1 MTIELTTADEAWGH
15 FRKRV
20 LANLRELAQT
30 KAYTASMWTDDDAL
44 GQFIW
49 SHPGAFE
56 ERLLASIP
64 DLAASRWPHDPD
76 ATDLE
81 ALLTV
86 DPPSDGTAPS
96 QRNSIVDS
104 TLRALRPAAGLRLIA
119 RARFQYPIPIGAKLG
134 KTDAPLLDY
143 FVRSLKGRSAP
154 DELSPEMFHAV
165 ERMSP
170 MPDILPADLD
180 GATPRDIEVAIELYV
195 DAPIEAIEARL
206 RPGRASYTGFLGPDD
221 RLGQV
226 IWDDARRLREL
237 GVDRHAL
244 ADRLERAIQ
253 RHTIEAKRAK
263 DPGPVWHEEDVA
275 GLPEEQIK
283 MLRDLHETRLREY
296 EEPLAAIPE
305 EVRRLPLEIT
315 LKSYFG
321 FQEDPFHTRLVH
333 THSINQDFSILNR
346 ALPGVPALQG
356 SMLAIPLIRRLCFF
370 EGRVP
375 YRIDP
380 EHAARVLGLAP

>member
-1 MTIELTTADEAWGH
+1 
-15 FRKRV
+15 
-20 LANLRELAQT
+20 
-30 KAYTASMWTDDDAL
+30 
-44 GQFIW
+44 
-49 SHPGAFE
+49 
-56 ERLLASIP
+56 
-64 DLAASRWPHDPD
+64 
-76 ATDLE
+76 
-81 ALLTV
+81 
-86 DPPSDGTAPS
+86 
-96 QRNSIVDS
+96 
-104 TLRALRPAAGLRLIA
+104 
-119 RARFQYPIPIGAKLG
+119 
-134 KTDAPLLDY
+134 
-143 FVRSLKGRSAP
+143 
-154 DELSPEMFHAV
+154 
-165 ERMSP
+165 MSP

-244 ADRLERAIQ
+244 ADRLERAIL
-253 RHTIEAKRAK
+253 RHTLEAKRAK
-263 DPGPVWHEEDVA
+263 VPGLVWREEDVA
-275 GLPEEQIK
+275 GLPEEQIQ
-283 MLRDLHETRLREY
+283 MLRDLHATRLREY
-296 EEPLAAIPE
+296 EEPLAAMSE
-305 EVRRLPLEIT
+305 EERRLPLEIT
-315 LKSYFG
+315 QRSYFG

-333 THSINQDFSILNR
+333 TTNEDFSIVNR
-346 ALPGVPALQG
+346 ALPGAPALQG